1 MAANRLAR
9 TVWTPAAVEVLRRRY
24 PHELSAD
31 IARDLGVPV
40 KAVHGKANSLGLR
53 KTRETIARIAS
64 ERMMDPAHPGRRA
77 QFEPGFTPW
86 NKGKPGSTGLHPN
99 TTAHHFRAG
108 QLNGRAAQLEVPVG
122 TLRITKDGILVRK
135 VGTASGPYHHRW
147 TPVHRL
153 VWEAAHGPVPKG
165 HAVVFRAGCKT
176 TDPDRITPEVLE
188 LVTRQELMRRNSYH
202 ERLPAELGRIVQLR
216 GAITRQINRRLREQ
230 QENEAA

>member
-1 MAANRLAR
+1 MA
-9 TVWTPAAVEVLRRRY
+9 ELRRRY
-24 PHELSAD
+24 PHEHSAD
-31 IARDLGVPV
+31 IARDLGVPL

-53 KTRETIARIAS
+53 KSRETIARIAR
-64 ERMMDPAHPGRRA
+64 ERMLDPAHPARRA
-77 QFEPGFTPW
+77 QFQPGFTPW
-86 NKGKPGSTGLHPN
+86 NAGKPGSTGLHPN

-122 TLRITKDGILVRK
+122 TLRVTKDGILTRK

-165 HAVVFRAGCKT
+165 HAVVFREGRKS
-176 TDPDRITPEVLE
+176 TDPDRITPDALE

-202 ERLPAELGRIVQLR
+202 ARMPREVAQLVQLR
-216 GAITRQINRRLREQ
+216 GAITRAINRRLREQ